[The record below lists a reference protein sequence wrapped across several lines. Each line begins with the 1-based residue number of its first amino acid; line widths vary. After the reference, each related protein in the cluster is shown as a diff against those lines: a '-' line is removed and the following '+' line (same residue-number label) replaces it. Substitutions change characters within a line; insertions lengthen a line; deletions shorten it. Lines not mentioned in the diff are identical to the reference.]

1 MAIRQIGSLGLAVP
15 FSRVEASGTLMQRGE
30 YEIGPLVVR
39 ASDPLN
45 LFPQEVEFEGVD
57 KVLVYPRVV
66 RVPDFA
72 SPAIYLTG
80 DGSRRQR
87 ANIISTDVSSV
98 REYTAGDSVSRIHW
112 LSTARVNQLMV
123 KQFDRGS
130 ASHVWVL
137 FDQHR
142 DSQAGES
149 PETTD
154 EYGATVA
161 ASVVDRYG
169 RSMLPIGYSAHG
181 SEALVI
187 DSRQVQ
193 LPD

>member
-1 MAIRQIGSLGLAVP
+1 MKSAPSWCGRPIRSTCSRKRWSSRAWTRSSSILAWY
-15 FSRVEASGTLMQRGE
+15 RC
-30 YEIGPLVVR
+30 
-39 ASDPLN
+39 
-45 LFPQEVEFEGVD
+45 
-57 KVLVYPRVV
+57 
-66 RVPDFA
+66 PDFA
-72 SPAIYLTG
+72 SPAIHLTG

-142 DSQAGES
+142 DSQAGRIARV
-149 PETTD
+149 
-154 EYGATVA
+154 Y
-161 ASVVDRYG
+161 R
-169 RSMLPIGYSAHG
+169 
-181 SEALVI
+181 
-187 DSRQVQ
+187 
-193 LPD
+193 